1 MNYGYYKSPIGNIKI
16 EEMENHIT
24 SLDFVSEIGEEKS
37 SVVIDIC
44 KKQLEEYFVGQR
56 RSFDLELK
64 FLKGTEFQIK
74 VWNALREIPYGT
86 TVTYKWIAEQVGN
99 AKAVRAVGGANNKN
113 PIAILVPCH
122 RVIGTN
128 GKLVGYAG
136 GIEKKEYL
144 LNIESK

>member
-16 EEMENHIT
+16 EEKENHIT
-24 SLDFVSEIGEEKS
+24 ALDFIPEKGEEKS
-37 SVVIDIC
+37 SEVIEIC
-44 KKQLEEYFVGQR
+44 KKQLEEYFAGQR
-56 RSFDLELK
+56 RTFDLELK

-74 VWNALREIPYGT
+74 VWNTLRDIPYGT
-86 TVTYKWIAEQVGN
+86 TVTYKWIAEKIGN

-122 RVIGTN
+122 RVIGSK
-128 GKLVGYAG
+128 GKMVGYAG